1 MAKIDRAYIATAL
14 ILLVLG
20 MALGFYMGAAGD
32 GTVRDTH
39 VAILLPGFVTLAV
52 YGVIYRLWPAMK
64 ESALARV
71 QFWSAAIGAGL
82 MIVGAYLFQA
92 GMGVTVIAIGSVL
105 AILAAVLIT
114 ILFWTRSEA

>member
-14 ILLVLG
+14 ILLVIG
-20 MALGFYMGAAGD
+20 MVLGFYMGATGD
-32 GTVRDTH
+32 SSVRDTH
-39 VAILLPGFVTLAV
+39 VALVLTGFVTLAL
-52 YGVIYRLWPAMK
+52 YGAIYRLWPAMK

-92 GMGVTVIAIGSVL
+92 GMGVTVIAIGSVFAIIG
-105 AILAAVLIT
+105 AILLT

>member
-1 MAKIDRAYIATAL
+1 MPKIDRAYVATAL
-14 ILLVLG
+14 VLLVIG
-20 MALGFYMGAAGD
+20 MVLGFYMGAAGD
-32 GTVRDTH
+32 SSVRDTH
-39 VAILLPGFVTLAV
+39 VALVLTGFVTLAI

-64 ESALARV
+64 EGALARA

-92 GMGVTVIAIGSVL
+92 GMGVIVLAIGSVFS
-105 AILAAVLIT
+105 IIAAVLLT

>member
-1 MAKIDRAYIATAL
+1 MAKIDRLYIATAL
-14 ILLVLG
+14 ILLVIG

-71 QFWSAAIGAGL
+71 QFWSAAIGTAL
-82 MIVGAYLFQA
+82 MIVGAYRVLA
-92 GMGVTVIAIGSVL
+92 GMRVIAIARG
-105 AILAAVLIT
+105 AALVFRASFLVT

>member
-1 MAKIDRAYIATAL
+1 MAKIDRVYIATAL
-14 ILLVLG
+14 ILLVIG
-20 MALGFYMGAAGD
+20 MVLGFYMGAAGD

-39 VAILLPGFVTLAV
+39 VALLLPGFVTLAL

-64 ESALARV
+64 KSPLARV
-71 QFWSAAIGAGL
+71 QFWSAAIGTAL

-92 GMGVTVIAIGSVL
+92 GMGVIVIAIGSVL
-105 AILAAVLIT
+105 AILAAVLLT

>member
-1 MAKIDRAYIATAL
+1 MAKIDRLYIATAL
-14 ILLVLG
+14 SLLVIG
-20 MALGFYMGAAGD
+20 MVLGFYMGAAGD

-64 ESALARV
+64 ESPLARV
-71 QFWSAAIGAGL
+71 QFWSAASGAAL

-92 GMGVTVIAIGSVL
+92 GMGVTVIAIGSAL

-114 ILFWTRSEA
+114 ILFWTRSES

>member
-1 MAKIDRAYIATAL
+1 MAKIDRLYIATAL
-14 ILLVLG
+14 FLLVIG
-20 MALGFYMGAAGD
+20 MLLGFYMGVAGD

-64 ESALARV
+64 ESPLARV
-71 QFWSAAIGAGL
+71 QFWSAAIGVAL
-82 MIVGAYLFQA
+82 EIVGAYLFQA
-92 GMGVTVIAIGSVL
+92 GMGVTVLAIGSVL

-114 ILFWTRSEA
+114 ILFWTRSET

>member
-20 MALGFYMGAAGD
+20 MALGFCMGAAGD

-64 ESALARV
+64 ESPLARV
-71 QFWSAAIGAGL
+71 QFWSAAIGVAL
-82 MIVGAYLFQA
+82 EIIGAYLFQA
-92 GMGVTVIAIGSVL
+92 GMDTIVIAIGSVL
-105 AILAAVLIT
+105 TIFAAALMA
-114 ILFWTRSEA
+114 ILFWTRSEN

>member
-1 MAKIDRAYIATAL
+1 MAKIDRLYIATAL
-14 ILLVLG
+14 SLLVIG
-20 MALGFYMGAAGD
+20 MVLGFYMGAAGD

-64 ESALARV
+64 QSPLARV
-71 QFWSAAIGAGL
+71 QFWSAAIGAAF

-92 GMGVTVIAIGSVL
+92 GMGVIVIAIGSVL
-105 AILAAVLIT
+105 AILAAVLMT
-114 ILFWTRSEA
+114 ILFWTRSET

>member
-1 MAKIDRAYIATAL
+1 MAKIDRLYIAAAL
-14 ILLVLG
+14 VLLVIGMLLG
-20 MALGFYMGAAGD
+20 LYMGVAGD

-71 QFWSAAIGAGL
+71 QFWSAAIGAAL

-92 GMGVTVIAIGSVL
+92 GMDTIVIAIGSVL
-105 AILAAVLIT
+105 TIFAAALMA